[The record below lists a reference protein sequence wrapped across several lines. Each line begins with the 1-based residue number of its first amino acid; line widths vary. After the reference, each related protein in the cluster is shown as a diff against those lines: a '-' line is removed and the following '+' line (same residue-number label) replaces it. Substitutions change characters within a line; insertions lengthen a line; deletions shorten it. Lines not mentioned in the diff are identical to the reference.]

1 MCETQTH
8 SRLLSC
14 QLQRSNPTFHCY
26 WSTQIATR
34 PVTRNQVNFLC
45 KKEAKATLSTIPGL
59 NVRVFSVE

>member
-34 PVTRNQVNFLC
+34 PVTRNQVNFLG
-45 KKEAKATLSTIPGL
+45 KKEAKTTLSTIPG
-59 NVRVFSVE
+59 